1 MSYIC
6 TKIITLYI
14 SKTNKSNKS
23 SIYSIHRKDICRMM
37 EERYKY
43 VHYATI
49 LTHIDMKKFFYFNS
63 AFTMHDNCFC
73 YSSKKKLEGD
83 YTE

>member
-1 MSYIC
+1 
-6 TKIITLYI
+6 
-14 SKTNKSNKS
+14 
-23 SIYSIHRKDICRMM
+23 M